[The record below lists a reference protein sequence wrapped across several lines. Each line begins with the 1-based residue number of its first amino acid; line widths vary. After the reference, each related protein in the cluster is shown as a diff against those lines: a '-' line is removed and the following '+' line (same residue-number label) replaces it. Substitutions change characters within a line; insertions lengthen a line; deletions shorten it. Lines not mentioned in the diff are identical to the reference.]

1 MEKPTREIVFCDEIN
16 EESTKKIIEEIIKIN
31 KYDNEQENLLS
42 KYEREP
48 IKFYMTTNGGNAY
61 LTIALFDHI
70 KYSKTPV
77 WIYISGYCCSGG
89 FYMLGAAKKV
99 IAYNHTQLMYHQ
111 LSYGTR
117 YNYLENHKQAV
128 KESENLQKVL
138 DLLILE
144 NTNITSEM
152 LKIINDKQIDWYMS
166 TKEALDLGVI
176 DEIIL

>member
-1 MEKPTREIVFCDEIN
+1 
-16 EESTKKIIEEIIKIN
+16 
-31 KYDNEQENLLS
+31 
-42 KYEREP
+42 
-48 IKFYMTTNGGNAY
+48 MTTNGGNAY

>member
-1 MEKPTREIVFCDEIN
+1 
-16 EESTKKIIEEIIKIN
+16 
-31 KYDNEQENLLS
+31 
-42 KYEREP
+42 
-48 IKFYMTTNGGNAY
+48 
-61 LTIALFDHI
+61 
-70 KYSKTPV
+70 
-77 WIYISGYCCSGG
+77 
-89 FYMLGAAKKV
+89 MLGAAKKV

-152 LKIINDKQIDWYMS
+152 LKIINDKQIDWCMS